1 VYSKELD
8 KILSFLAKTK
18 GKQMRPMFVFFC
30 SRIGGIINDT
40 TYRTS
45 SSKQTK
51 LSGKEE
57 QIQEL
62 LNKKVSHSAI
72 GRILGVNRIA
82 AKKFVQSRRLP

>member
-1 VYSKELD
+1 
-8 KILSFLAKTK
+8 
-18 GKQMRPMFVFFC
+18 MRPMFVFFC